1 MKSSIAP
8 SPNFKARIG
17 YRLRS
22 WWLSRNTTGLPLH
35 SDTLPVGLFFC
46 GRWLGSRSQ
55 DLLLLFLAL
64 PLGFLSRPQGF
75 LGSRP
80 QGNPT
85 GMQEVQAA
93 KTLSLGVLP
102 LAQPLRLLG
111 SNAPGLFFHAETLR
125 LLHSCPQSL
134 LLLARPLRLLASL
147 ALRLLHSRPQA
158 RPQGPAFL
166 SLGLMSCNATG
177 LLLLAETLSLG
188 LLLPVQPLRLLG
200 SSALGQLCFVC
211 CRCWRRWG
219 EACGR

>member
-1 MKSSIAP
+1 M
-8 SPNFKARIG
+8 
-17 YRLRS
+17 
-22 WWLSRNTTGLPLH
+22 GLLLH
-35 SDTLPVGLFFC
+35 SDTLPLDHLLLPRFLGSRPQGLLLFLPLILSLGLHPLSRPLRLRDSNAPGPVC
-46 GRWLGSRSQ
+46 LAEALRLLRSCRRWLGSRSQ

-64 PLGFLSRPQGF
+64 PFGFLSRPKGF

-85 GMQEVQAA
+85 GIQEVQAA
-93 KTLSLGVLP
+93 KTLSLGILP

-125 LLHSCPQSL
+125 LLRSCPQSL

-158 RPQGPAFL
+158 RTQGLVFL
-166 SLGLMSCNATG
+166 SLGLMSCHATG

-188 LLLPVQPLRLLG
+188 LLR
-200 SSALGQLCFVC
+200 
-211 CRCWRRWG
+211 
-219 EACGR
+219 